1 MELTHVTLFTS
12 NYLSQA
18 AVRFIKDL
26 ERTEL
31 IVLIAH
37 YDHLRTIKNIF
48 KIAIISIFFKNRL
61 NF

>member
-18 AVRFIKDL
+18 AVRFIRDL

-31 IVLIAH
+31 IVSIAH
-37 YDHLRTIKNIF
+37 YEHLRTIKNIF
-48 KIAIISIFFKNRL
+48 KIAIICIFLKID
-61 NF
+61 

>member
-12 NYLSQA
+12 NYLNQA
-18 AVRFIKDL
+18 AVRFIRDL

-31 IVLIAH
+31 IVSIAH
-37 YDHLRTIKNIF
+37 YAHLRTIKNIF